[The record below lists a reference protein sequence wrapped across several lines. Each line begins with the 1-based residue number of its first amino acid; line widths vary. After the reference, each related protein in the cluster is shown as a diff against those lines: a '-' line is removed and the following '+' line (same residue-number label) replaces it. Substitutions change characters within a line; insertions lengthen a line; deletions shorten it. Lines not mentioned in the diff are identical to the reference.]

1 MKEFDIQ
8 RILTARI
15 YVDRMMNGRNPAT
28 NQPVQ
33 NEILDNPNVIRCL
46 NFVAEVLQAV
56 EENNGLVG
64 NNKSASEKRGRYF
77 TAEDLKHFQYRGDAS
92 IMQIIKQ
99 LKEPFEGQ
107 KVRGLD
113 APKIN
118 QYLAEQGYLARAS
131 SGLDRRRYWIP
142 TAKGEEA
149 GLYTVQ
155 REFDGNRYDQI
166 IYSKEGQDFLLR
178 QLETILNE
186 NRRKT
191 DSGYPHADDITMQD
205 AEREQRIEEG
215 WLRLAE
221 QIRE

>member
-1 MKEFDIQ
+1 MLF
-8 RILTARI
+8 R
-15 YVDRMMNGRNPAT
+15 
-28 NQPVQ
+28 
-33 NEILDNPNVIRCL
+33 
-46 NFVAEVLQAV
+46 
-56 EENNGLVG
+56 
-64 NNKSASEKRGRYF
+64 S
-77 TAEDLKHFQYRGDAS
+77 
-92 IMQIIKQ
+92 
-99 LKEPFEGQ
+99 
-107 KVRGLD
+107 
-113 APKIN
+113 
-118 QYLAEQGYLARAS
+118 QGYLARAS